1 MKLEKTHKKI
11 LQLSDDALKS
21 FDLVEHLTPCGDDL
35 ILLTLKGHLIIES
48 LLEMNLTRLLAIES
62 LPTGGGKLGFN
73 NKLKLVQT
81 VVISREP
88 GPNADLF
95 CVIAEFNELRNQLA
109 HRLKSPE
116 EIEKIVKS
124 FVAKN
129 RKMIDV
135 KLSLDTLPM
144 QLKSCILRLC
154 GFLLRVRVHFHK
166 LDQQEDE

>member
-1 MKLEKTHKKI
+1 MSVYHDILKQYWGYDDFRP
-11 LQLSDDALKS
+11 LQL
-21 FDLVEHLTPCGDDL
+21 P
-35 ILLTLKGHLIIES
+35 IIES
-48 LLEMNLTRLLAIES
+48 VCAGKDTLA
-62 LPTGGGKLGFN
+62 LMPTGGGKLGFN